1 MNKMKEQSNFDNEK
15 FINHLMKLK
24 QEDPDKFMDM
34 VLEVLRKDE
43 SYAFSDDSPV
53 DNKLNAL
60 STMIKRYE
68 ELERY
73 EDCAFLNNIRKRL
86 V

>member
-1 MNKMKEQSNFDNEK
+1 MESNFDDEK
-15 FINHLMKLK
+15 FIKRLNQIKE
-24 QEDPDKFMDM
+24 EDPDRFMDM
-34 VLEVLRKDE
+34 VLNILRKDE
-43 SYAFSDDSPV
+43 SFAFMDKAPLAQ
-53 DNKLNAL
+53 KQTAL

-73 EDCAFLNNIRKRL
+73 EDCAFLNSIKNRL

>member
-1 MNKMKEQSNFDNEK
+1 MENNFNNDEFIKHLNKIKE
-15 FINHLMKLK
+15 
-24 QEDPDKFMDM
+24 EDPDRFMDM
-34 VLEVLRKDE
+34 VLDILKKDE
-43 SYAFSDDSPV
+43 SYAFEDGSPLE
-53 DNKLNAL
+53 KKQTAL

-73 EDCAFLNNIRKRL
+73 EDCAFLNRIKGRL